1 MRKILKSS
9 KLSNVLRDM
18 RGPVIEAA
26 ALMEAAGRKVVRL
39 NVGNLAHFDFEA
51 ADELRFA
58 MISNMAGSA
67 GYSDS
72 KGIIPAREAIMRE
85 AEVQGTGGVTV
96 DDIYLGNGASELIS
110 MALNTLLDYGDEILV
125 PSPDFPLWTGAATLA
140 GGVPVQY
147 ACDQRNGWLPV
158 LESIKEKISART
170 RALVVVNPNNPTG
183 ALYDGDL
190 LLSIIEIARVNQL
203 VIFADE
209 VCSKVLY
216 DGRRHISIASL
227 CDDVIILTFNSLSK
241 SYLAGG
247 FRAGWMVVSGP
258 KKYAGDFIGGLNV
271 LSNMKLC
278 SNVPGQWAVT
288 AALRGESSIS
298 AHVAP
303 GGRLR
308 TQRDLAHA
316 LMTAIPGVTCLKPS
330 AGLYMFP
337 RLDPNIYPI
346 ADDTQF
352 CLDVLAKT
360 GVMLVQG
367 RAFHWPATDHFRMVF
382 LPRETE
388 LAESLNRI
396 AGFLGEYRCEV
407 GTA

>member
-1 MRKILKSS
+1 
-9 KLSNVLRDM
+9 M

-26 ALMEAAGRKVVRL
+26 AFMETAGRKVVRL
-39 NVGNLAHFDFEA
+39 NVGNLAHFGFETT
-51 ADELRFA
+51 DELRFA
-58 MISNMAGSA
+58 MISNIAGAA

-85 AEVQGTGGVTV
+85 AEAQGIDGVTV
-96 DDIYLGNGASELIS
+96 DDVYLGNGASELIS
-110 MALNTLLDYGDEILV
+110 MALSTLLNEGDEILV

-140 GGVPVQY
+140 GGVPVY
-147 ACDQRNGWLPV
+147 YVCDEGNGWNPG
-158 LESIKEKISART
+158 LEGIKEKISAKT
-170 RALVVVNPNNPTG
+170 RALVIVNPNNPTG
-183 ALYDGDL
+183 ALYDASL

-209 VCSKVLY
+209 VCSKVVY
-216 DGRRHISIASL
+216 DGRQHVPIASL
-227 CDDVIILTFNSLSK
+227 CNDVIILTFNSLSK

-247 FRAGWMVVSGP
+247 YRAGWMVVSGP
-258 KKYAGDFIGGLNV
+258 KKEAGDFIGGLNV

-288 AALRGESSIS
+288 AALLGEPGIS

-303 GGRLR
+303 GGRLSS
-308 TQRDLAHA
+308 QRDLAHT
-316 LMTAIPGVTCLKPS
+316 LITAIPGVTCSKPS

-337 RLDPNIYPI
+337 RLDPDIYRI

-352 CLDVLAKT
+352 CLDLLART
-360 GVMLVQG
+360 GVMVVQG
-367 RAFHWPATDHFRMVF
+367 RAFHLPSADHFRMVF

-388 LAESLNRI
+388 LEEALNRI